1 MREAQEKATRPGVS
15 SSPALG
21 DQSPPAELEQTLRV
35 AARFDVAKRDGRNR
49 ALGCAEG
56 VRIAAVDGHPC
67 QADRDQ
73 LSGRFSPSRQGL
85 PVRSA
90 LEPAPMSTGRPDEGR
105 GAGRRRR
112 QDGKAPPRPR
122 DAFLALPG
130 LSAGRPV
137 GAFCGL
143 CWIETARPCAADHDE
158 DQRHPPRHDRGVM
171 PGLQHRV
178 SVTSR

>member
-35 AARFDVAKRDGRNR
+35 AARFDVAKGDARSR

-122 DAFLALPG
+122 DAGPPSLRCPGFPRAGPWAPFAGCAGSKPQGPAPPTMTKTSGIHPGTTGVSCPVCNIAFL
-130 LSAGRPV
+130 
-137 GAFCGL
+137 
-143 CWIETARPCAADHDE
+143 
-158 DQRHPPRHDRGVM
+158 
-171 PGLQHRV
+171 
-178 SVTSR
+178 